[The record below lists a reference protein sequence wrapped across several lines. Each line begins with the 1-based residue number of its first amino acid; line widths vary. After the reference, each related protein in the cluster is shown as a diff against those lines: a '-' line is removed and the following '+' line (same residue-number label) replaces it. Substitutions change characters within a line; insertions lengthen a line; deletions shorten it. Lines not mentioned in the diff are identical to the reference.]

1 MNDYRLNDYRLNDY
15 TLNDYRNNLESDLL
29 AMVDKLKEYIDLY
42 DLKSYVLGLF
52 FYKYICLKIELYLN
66 KQFIQNNLKFDKANE
81 IEDIKDDLKE
91 LTLENLGYF
100 LEPRFLF
107 SNIVKKANKNELILD
122 DLEKALNEI
131 SNSSLGRESE
141 EAFIGIFEDIDLK
154 SSKLGN
160 KLEDKNESISKILI
174 QLSKIDFKLEDQD
187 KNVIGDA
194 YEYLIS
200 QFALSLDKKG
210 DLYIPQQV
218 SKILAKIV
226 TLEKN
231 KFEGEN
237 FEEKKFEEE
246 KFKGEK
252 FKGDKIKRD
261 KIKNQKLKSVYDPTC
276 NSGSLL
282 LQVAKEIEVEN
293 FYGQELKS
301 TAYNLARMNMILHN
315 IQYNDFDIQ
324 QGDSLEKP
332 IHKNMKF
339 EVIVAKPP
347 FQAKWSSDKKFLND
361 PRFLDYGKLAPKSK
375 ADFAFIQHM
384 IYHLDENGTMGII
397 LPHGV
402 LFRGTSERT
411 IRKYLVNDKN
421 YLDAVIGLPANIFY
435 KTSIPTVI
443 LIFKKYRENKDN
455 VLFIDASKNFKKV
468 KNQNMFRDNDID
480 KIIEVY
486 SNRVEIEK
494 FSHIATIDEIRE
506 NDFNLNIP
514 RYVDTFEEE
523 LIDSNKIINEIK
535 EIDNKV
541 EAIDE
546 EIKKYCDE
554 LGIETPIIK

>member
-1 MNDYRLNDYRLNDY
+1 M
-15 TLNDYRNNLESDLL
+15 
-29 AMVDKLKEYIDLY
+29 
-42 DLKSYVLGLF
+42 
-52 FYKYICLKIELYLN
+52 
-66 KQFIQNNLKFDKANE
+66 QNHH
-81 IEDIKDDLKE
+81 
-91 LTLENLGYF
+91 
-100 LEPRFLF
+100 
-107 SNIVKKANKNELILD
+107 
-122 DLEKALNEI
+122 
-131 SNSSLGRESE
+131 
-141 EAFIGIFEDIDLK
+141 
-154 SSKLGN
+154 
-160 KLEDKNESISKILI
+160 
-174 QLSKIDFKLEDQD
+174 FKLNGVQ
-187 KNVIGDA
+187 I
-194 YEYLIS
+194 
-200 QFALSLDKKG
+200 
-210 DLYIPQQV
+210 
-218 SKILAKIV
+218 
-226 TLEKN
+226 
-231 KFEGEN
+231 
-237 FEEKKFEEE
+237 
-246 KFKGEK
+246 
-252 FKGDKIKRD
+252 
-261 KIKNQKLKSVYDPTC
+261 
-276 NSGSLL
+276 
-282 LQVAKEIEVEN
+282 
-293 FYGQELKS
+293 
-301 TAYNLARMNMILHN
+301 
-315 IQYNDFDIQ
+315 
-324 QGDSLEKP
+324 
-332 IHKNMKF
+332 
-339 EVIVAKPP
+339 
-347 FQAKWSSDKKFLND
+347 KKFLND

>member
-1 MNDYRLNDYRLNDY
+1 
-15 TLNDYRNNLESDLL
+15 LNDYRNNLESDLL
-29 AMVDKLKEYIDLY
+29 AMIDEFKEYIDLY
-42 DLKSYVLGLF
+42 DLKNYILGLI
-52 FYKYICLKIELYLN
+52 FYKYMSSKVELYLN

-141 EAFIGIFEDIDLK
+141 EALIGIFEDVDLK

-160 KLEDKNESISKILI
+160 KLEDKNELISKILI
-174 QLSKIDFKLEDQD
+174 QLSKIDFKLENQD
-187 KNVIGDA
+187 KNVIGDT

-200 QFALSLDKKG
+200 QFALSLDKTEEF
-210 DLYIPQQV
+210 YTPQQI
-218 SKILAKIV
+218 SKILAKII

-231 KFEGEN
+231 KFEEEK
-237 FEEKKFEEE
+237 FEEKKF
-246 KFKGEK
+246 
-252 FKGDKIKRD
+252 KGDKL
-261 KIKNQKLKSVYDPTC
+261 KNQKLKSVYDPTC

-315 IQYNDFDIQ
+315 IQYSDFDIQ

-332 IHKNMKF
+332 MHKSMKF
-339 EVIVAKPP
+339 EAIVAKPP

-361 PRFLDYGKLAPKSK
+361 PRFSDYGKLAPKSK
-375 ADFAFIQHM
+375 TDFAFIQHM

-397 LPHGV
+397 LPHGI
-402 LFRGTSERT
+402 LFRGASEGK

-421 YLDAVIGLPANIFY
+421 YLDTVIGLPANIFY
-435 KTSIPTVI
+435 KTIIPTVI
-443 LIFKKYRENKDN
+443 LVFKKHRENKDN
-455 VLFIDASKNFKKV
+455 ILFIDASKNFKKV
-468 KNQNMFRDNDID
+468 KNQNMLRDSDID

-486 SNRVEIEK
+486 SKRVEIEK

-523 LIDSNKIINEIK
+523 LIDSNKIINELK
-535 EIDNKV
+535 EIDNKI